1 MMRYTLL
8 LLALLL
14 AGCAGTKPY
23 TTGPI
28 KTSDPDNRDIPRP
41 VEARENQYWDPID
54 RTFFYQIQK
63 PLDLNWTFRKL
74 VQGLGLVGPKEAQN
88 VNMLDEVPNSSW
100 FTQRHFYFPMS
111 EDELRR
117 GPNVTDGPDL
127 SAWTV
132 IAGKSEG
139 KTKGFTIR
147 DARGDR
153 YIIKFDGPNY
163 PELTSS
169 AEVISTKIY
178 HAAGYFVPQNTI
190 TYFDPAI
197 IALDPEAEV
206 TVEGEDRL
214 MTDADLAAILDPQP
228 RRADGHI
235 RAMASK
241 YVNGRPIGIWTFR
254 GTKRDDPN
262 DRVRHEHRRELRGL
276 SVLGSWLN
284 DADRR
289 NANTLSVYTTDIRA
303 PGDTARY
310 IKHYVLDMG
319 STLGANGS
327 GTHIVQHGQEYLFD
341 PRTMAYQTVTLGV
354 DPKPWEFQPLEI
366 KYPSI
371 GYFTA
376 EYFEPED
383 WVMVHPNP
391 AYEYRTDRDGFWG
404 AKRVMAF
411 TEADVRAIVDEGQLT
426 DPEAEEYLVQTLLAR
441 REAIGRY
448 WFQQVNPLDRFVLA
462 RLDNIGGDT
471 DLSIRGGPVAY
482 YVDGQRVGSENVAGV
497 RPFVLEF
504 DDLAVTYGLESDASS
519 RYAYT
524 VHHDGTQLSDGIADA
539 PSVPVPA
546 LPASALDSSD
556 EDDRVLRVE
565 LVTLRDGHEPS
576 DAVNVYLHFPTDGRI
591 RVVGIERE

>member
-1 MMRYTLL
+1 MTHRTLL
-8 LLALLL
+8 LLLVLGL

-23 TTGPI
+23 TTGPV
-28 KTSDPDNRDIPRP
+28 KTFDPDNRDISRP
-41 VEARENQYWDPID
+41 AEARENQYWDPID

-63 PLDLNWTFRKL
+63 PLDLNWLGRKIG
-74 VQGLGLVGPKEAQN
+74 QGLGLVGPKEAQN
-88 VNMLDEVPNSSW
+88 VNTLDEVPNSSW

-111 EDELRR
+111 EAELRR

-139 KTKGFTIR
+139 KTKGFTIE

-153 YIIKFDGPNY
+153 YVIKFDGPNF

-169 AEVISTKIY
+169 AEVIATKIY
-178 HAAGYFVPQNTI
+178 HAAGYFVPQNTV

-197 IALDPEAEV
+197 LSLGPEAEV
-206 TVEGEDRL
+206 EVEGRERR

-228 RRADGHI
+228 RRADGRI

-241 YVNGRPIGIWTFR
+241 YVDGRPIGIWTFR

-276 SVLGSWLN
+276 SVLGSWIN

-289 NANTLSVYTTDIRA
+289 NANTLSVYTTDVRA
-303 PGDTARY
+303 GADGSPDTARY

-327 GTHIVQHGQEYLFD
+327 GTHVVQHGQEYLFD
-341 PRTMAYQTVTLGV
+341 PRTMAYQTVTLGL

-366 KYPSI
+366 KYPSV

-411 TEADVRAIVDEGQLT
+411 TEAEVRAIVDEGQLT
-426 DPEAEEYLVQTLLAR
+426 NPEAEEYLVQTLLAR

-448 WFQQVNPLDRFVLA
+448 WFGQVNPLDRFVLA
-462 RLDNIGGDT
+462 RLDFAG
-471 DLSIRGGPVAY
+471 
-482 YVDGQRVGSENVAGV
+482 GSE
-497 RPFVLEF
+497 PFVLEF
-504 DDLAVTYGLESDASS
+504 DDLAVTYGLEPSAAS
-519 RYAYT
+519 RYAYA
-524 VHHDGTQLSDGIADA
+524 VYHGGTQLTDGTADA

-546 LPASALDSSD
+546 LPASAAESTG
-556 EDDRVLRVE
+556 EDARVLRVE
-565 LVTLRDGHEPS
+565 LVTLRDGQEPS
-576 DAVNVYLHFPTDGRI
+576 DAVNVYLHFPTDGRM

>member
-1 MMRYTLL
+1 MPRTLPL
-8 LLALLL
+8 LLAFLAL
-14 AGCAGTKPY
+14 AGCAGTQPY
-23 TTGPI
+23 TTGPV
-28 KTSDPDNRDIPRP
+28 KTFDPDNRDIPRP
-41 VEARENQYWDPID
+41 ENARENQYWDPID
-54 RTFFYQIQK
+54 RTLFYQIEK
-63 PLDLNWTFRKL
+63 PLDLNWLGRKL
-74 VQGLGLVGPKEAQN
+74 GQGLGLVGPKEAQN
-88 VNMLDEVPNSSW
+88 VNTLDEVPNSSW
-100 FTQRHFYFPMS
+100 FTQRHFYFPMT
-111 EDELRR
+111 EEALRR

-139 KTKGFTIR
+139 RTKGFTIK

-153 YIIKFDGPNY
+153 YIIKFDGPNF

-178 HAAGYFVPQNTI
+178 HAAGYFVPQNTV
-190 TYFDPAI
+190 TYFDPTI
-197 IALDPEAEV
+197 LTLDPEAEV
-206 TVEGEDRL
+206 EIEGKERR

-228 RRADGHI
+228 RRADGTV

-241 YVNGRPIGIWTFR
+241 YVDGRPVGIWTFR
-254 GTKRDDPN
+254 GRKKDDPN
-262 DRVRHEHRRELRGL
+262 DRVLHQHRRELRGL
-276 SVLGSWLN
+276 SVLGSWIN

-289 NANTLSVYTTDIRA
+289 NANTLSVYTTDVRA

-310 IKHYVLDMG
+310 IRHFVLDMG

-327 GTHIVQHGQEYLFD
+327 GTHVVQHGQEYLFD
-341 PRTMAYQTVTLGV
+341 PRTMAYQTLSLGLHV
-354 DPKPWEFQPLEI
+354 KPWEFQPLVAF
-366 KYPSI
+366 YPSV

-426 DPEAEEYLVQTLLAR
+426 NPEAEEYLVQTLLAR

-448 WFQQVNPLDRFVLA
+448 WFGRVNPLDRFAVTPVSFTERGRA
-462 RLDNIGGDT
+462 F
-471 DLSIRGGPVAY
+471 DLT
-482 YVDGQRVGSENVAGV
+482 
-497 RPFVLEF
+497 F
-504 DDLAVTYGLESDASS
+504 DDLAVTYGLEADAAS
-519 RYAYT
+519 RYRYRIY
-524 VHHDGTQLSDGIADA
+524 HDGTPLGDDGFADA

-546 LPASALDSSD
+546 LPAPARDSAD

-565 LVTLRDGHEPS
+565 LVTLRDGQEPS
-576 DAVNVYLHFPTDGRI
+576 EAVQVYLHFPTDGRA